1 MTRRL
6 AKQVTLDEKGKPRVH
21 SRRGAVAKKGK
32 KRKHGDCPT
41 RQPWRGKTSRW
52 QGLQLEANLERLAKR
67 PPPLPN
73 HAAKPMSEVQR
84 RILEQQALY
93 ARSSHT

>member
-1 MTRRL
+1 MTRKT
-6 AKQVTLDEKGKPRVH
+6 AKQVTRDECGKPRVH

-32 KRKHGDCPT
+32 KRKHGDCPA

-67 PPPLPN
+67 PPS
-73 HAAKPMSEVQR
+73 AKPMSEVQR
-84 RILEQQALY
+84 RILEQQARY
-93 ARSSHT
+93 AMSSHT